1 MPARS
6 ILSKHIPHAATWSI
20 STAFLNYLGSRRR
33 ADGMGPKRAAR
44 LILQS
49 RLNRTEVI
57 EFSLIF
63 AAAHAKTLIFDDRL

>member
-6 ILSKHIPHAATWSI
+6 ILSKHIPHLPPGQFRPLSLVIWVSDEGR
-20 STAFLNYLGSRRR
+20 LR
-33 ADGMGPKRAAR
+33 AQRAAR

-57 EFSLIF
+57 E
-63 AAAHAKTLIFDDRL
+63 